1 MKHATDPALDRV
13 EPLLRE
19 LRKLELLREKKR
31 GTFYRKS
38 NAFLHFHEDPAGM
51 FCDIKVAGVFQRL
64 PVNTAAE
71 RKVLLRAARAEL

>member
-1 MKHATDPALDRV
+1 MKHATDPALDQV
-13 EPLLRE
+13 EPLLRQ
-19 LRKLELLREKKR
+19 LRKLEALREKKR

-51 FCDIKVAGVFQRL
+51 FCDIKVGGVFQRF

-71 RKVLLRAARAEL
+71 RKALLQAARAEL